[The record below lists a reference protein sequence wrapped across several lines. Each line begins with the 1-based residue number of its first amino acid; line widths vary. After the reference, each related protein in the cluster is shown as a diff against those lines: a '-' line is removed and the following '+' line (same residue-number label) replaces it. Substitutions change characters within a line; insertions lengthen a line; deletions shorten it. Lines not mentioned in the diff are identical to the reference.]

1 MTAEGTIYWTYFPDS
16 PLLHPTM
23 WQGPDVIVK
32 VNNTSLLDMPSMRRV
47 TGLIVAGI
55 LAIVSLIATAAT
67 AAVALSQT
75 VQTAHYV
82 NDLSRNVT
90 LALGTQKNIDR
101 KLEQKL
107 DALCKTVEYLGD
119 EIQGLKIRSQLE
131 CHVKY
136 HWICVTSRRYNET
149 SHDWDRVKYHLKGIW
164 HNANVSLD
172 LINLHKEIQGL
183 KNAKPLQFDAD
194 KLATKFLDHLKGL
207 VP

>member
-1 MTAEGTIYWTYFPDS
+1 MPGGCQRGWSISPLHQTPGRMTLTLILLSLAMTAEGTIYWTYFPDPS
-16 PLLHPTM
+16 LLHPTM

-90 LALGTQKNIDR
+90 LALGTQENIDR

-107 DALCKTVEYLGD
+107 DALYKTVEYLGD

-131 CHVKY
+131 CHVK
-136 HWICVTSRRYNET
+136 
-149 SHDWDRVKYHLKGIW
+149 
-164 HNANVSLD
+164 
-172 LINLHKEIQGL
+172 
-183 KNAKPLQFDAD
+183 
-194 KLATKFLDHLKGL
+194 
-207 VP
+207 